1 MSEQAEKTQMSED
14 KAPPEEVVLPPL
26 IPTPVEKTED
36 PPVEAAKK
44 ASEVAEEAPAE
55 AAEEAT
61 EQAEEIPTEAVEEP
75 PAEAAEEA
83 PAEAA
88 EEIPAEAVEEAPAE
102 AAEEA
107 PAEAAE
113 EAPVEAAEEPPA
125 EAAEEAPVE
134 AAEEPPA
141 KAAEEDEKS
150 TGPSAQETAEEETF
164 ERPRTLRDLKPGM
177 VLEGKITSVAIYG
190 AFVDIGVGRE
200 GLVPLSQLSDQPV
213 SSPTDVVH
221 LGDMVSVRVVKVDP
235 RKKRISLSM
244 REPSA
249 GRKAVAAKL
258 AELKSGTV
266 MDGIVASLTRFG
278 AFVDIG
284 VGRDGLI
291 PMSHLPQGKTESLQ
305 VGEEIRVRI
314 VDVDRKANRIRLSM
328 RNVHDTEQLDSLNAG
343 DIVQGKITSL
353 AAFGAFVDVGVG
365 KDGLIHVSNMG
376 DSDVRHPREVL
387 KVGEAVEVRILDV
400 DPETQRISL
409 TMQLED
415 EEAEE
420 DWVFEPEEE
429 EEEPLGEVTLED
441 LAARFNK
448 MRVEGQPE
456 QDRRTSRAEREK
468 RAVRE
473 ALQRTL
479 DTVKDE

>member
-1 MSEQAEKTQMSED
+1 
-14 KAPPEEVVLPPL
+14 
-26 IPTPVEKTED
+26 
-36 PPVEAAKK
+36 
-44 ASEVAEEAPAE
+44 
-55 AAEEAT
+55 
-61 EQAEEIPTEAVEEP
+61 
-75 PAEAAEEA
+75 
-83 PAEAA
+83 
-88 EEIPAEAVEEAPAE
+88 
-102 AAEEA
+102 
-107 PAEAAE
+107 
-113 EAPVEAAEEPPA
+113 
-125 EAAEEAPVE
+125 
-134 AAEEPPA
+134 
-141 KAAEEDEKS
+141 
-150 TGPSAQETAEEETF
+150 
-164 ERPRTLRDLKPGM
+164 
-177 VLEGKITSVAIYG
+177 VAIYG

-200 GLVPLSQLSDQPV
+200 GLVPLSQLSDRPV

-244 REPSA
+244 REP
-249 GRKAVAAKL
+249 AVERQADTAKL
-258 AELKSGTV
+258 ADLQSGTV
-266 MDGIVASLTRFG
+266 VDGVVASLTRFG

-305 VGEEIRVRI
+305 VGEEVRVRI

-328 RNVHDTEQLDSLNAG
+328 RNVYDTDQLTSLEAG

-353 AAFGAFVDVGVG
+353 AAFGAFVDLGVG
-365 KDGLIHVSNMG
+365 KDGLIHISTMG
-376 DSDVRHPREVL
+376 DGDVRHPREVL
-387 KVGEAVEVRILDV
+387 RVGEAVEVRILDV
-400 DPETQRISL
+400 DPDTQRISL
-409 TMQLED
+409 TMQLEE

-448 MRVEGQPE
+448 MRVEGQGEPT
-456 QDRRTSRAEREK
+456 RRTSRAEREK